1 MLKVLL
7 VDDEAPILNNLN
19 RVLPWQ
25 DMGMEVAGMAR
36 SGMEA
41 LRMAEEQPPD
51 LVLCDIR
58 MPVMDGLTFIG
69 KLREMGLESEV
80 LLLSGY
86 QEFDYAREAIR
97 LGVKEYICKPIH
109 YGELGDKVREIGAR
123 IRSRQYKDKLYN
135 SIPLFQE
142 VPAAEDTIKKTPEQL
157 MNQAV
162 QYITERLNADLGIDE
177 IANRIGISSSY
188 FCLLFKNHFA
198 MTFVEYVTQQRIEA
212 AKFMLSSSD
221 KSITV
226 ISSGVGYQ
234 ERRYFTKVFQKQT
247 GMTPKEYRSKYR
259 TVDARP

>member
-19 RVLPWQ
+19 KVLPWQ
-25 DMGMEVAGMAR
+25 DMGMEVSGMAR

-41 LRMAEEQPPD
+41 LRIAEEQPPD

-69 KLREMGLESEV
+69 KLRDMGLESEV

-109 YGELGDKVREIGAR
+109 YEELGNKVREIGAR
-123 IRSRQYKDKLYN
+123 IRSKQYKDKLYN

-142 VPAAEDTIKKTPEQL
+142 LPVIEDSVKKTPDQL
-157 MNQAV
+157 MNQAA
-162 QYITERLNADLGIDE
+162 QYITERLNYDIGIEE
-177 IANRIGISSSY
+177 IANKIGISSSY
-188 FCLLFKNHFA
+188 YCLLFKNRFT
-198 MTFVEYVTQQRIEA
+198 MTFVEYVTLQRIEA
-212 AKFMLSSSD
+212 AKFMLASSD
-221 KSITV
+221 KSITA

-247 GMTPKEYRSKYR
+247 GMSPKEYRDKYR
-259 TVDARP
+259 VAEAR

>member
-25 DMGMEVAGMAR
+25 EMGMEVAGMAR

-41 LRMAEEQPPD
+41 LDIAEKQPPD

-69 KLREMGLESEV
+69 KLREMGLTSEV

-86 QEFDYAREAIR
+86 QEFNYAREAIR

-123 IRSRQYKDKLYN
+123 IRSKQYKDKLYN

-142 VPAAEDTIKKTPEQL
+142 VPPAEDSAKKTPEQL
-157 MNQAV
+157 MHQAA
-162 QYITERLNADLGIDE
+162 QYISERLHSDLGIDE
-177 IANRIGISSSY
+177 VANRIGISSSY
-188 FCLLFKNHFA
+188 FCLLFKNRFA

-212 AKFMLSSSD
+212 AKFMLASSD
-221 KSITV
+221 KSITA
-226 ISSGVGYQ
+226 ISAGVGYQ

-247 GMTPKEYRSKYR
+247 GMTPKEYRSKHKAE
-259 TVDARP
+259 TP